1 MVSRKLLY
9 LCQVCCKIDAIMV
22 VAVDGYSSTGKS
34 TVAKLVA
41 ARLGLMYIDTGAMY
55 RAVTLKALREG
66 AIDEGGRIDEE
77 KVRELLKGMEIAF
90 RVDGRDGRYETL
102 LNGEPVED
110 EIRSMRVA
118 ESVSGIAA
126 LGFVREF
133 LVEQQRELGRK
144 GDVIMDGRD
153 IGSVVFPDADVKF
166 FMTATLQVRTERRY
180 RELKAKGMEVGFEEV
195 EENVKKRDYMDSHR
209 EVSPLVQV
217 PDAVVVDN
225 SCMTIEEEVDFMVKI
240 IETKKGNGLR
250 NEGGN

>member
-1 MVSRKLLY
+1 MQRKL
-9 LCQVCCKIDAIMV
+9 
-22 VAVDGYSSTGKS
+22 
-34 TVAKLVA
+34 
-41 ARLGLMYIDTGAMY
+41 AR
-55 RAVTLKALREG
+55 E
-66 AIDEGGRIDEE
+66 
-77 KVRELLKGMEIAF
+77 
-90 RVDGRDGRYETL
+90 
-102 LNGEPVED
+102 NN
-110 EIRSMRVA
+110 
-118 ESVSGIAA
+118 
-126 LGFVREF
+126 
-133 LVEQQRELGRK
+133 
-144 GDVIMDGRD
+144 VIMDGRD